1 MGKFASIF
9 LSSSSLTTPIARK
22 NRRNIGI
29 IRSTPPIGTMM
40 RNRMLS
46 RAPMGRYFPSVIYQ
60 IGKIPMASLELS
72 KSMSAWTVQIVPYE
86 NNARRQKKETIG
98 LSATMRNGNNR
109 KK

>member
-9 LSSSSLTTPIARK
+9 LSSSSLTTPIERK

-29 IRSTPPIGTMM
+29 ILSTHPIGSMM
-40 RNRMLS
+40 RKRMLS
-46 RAPMGRYFPSVIYQ
+46 RALMGRSFPSVIYP
-60 IGKIPMASLELS
+60 IRNVPMTSLELS

-86 NNARRQKKETIG
+86 KNARRQKKETIG
-98 LSATMRNGNNR
+98 LSATMRNGKNR